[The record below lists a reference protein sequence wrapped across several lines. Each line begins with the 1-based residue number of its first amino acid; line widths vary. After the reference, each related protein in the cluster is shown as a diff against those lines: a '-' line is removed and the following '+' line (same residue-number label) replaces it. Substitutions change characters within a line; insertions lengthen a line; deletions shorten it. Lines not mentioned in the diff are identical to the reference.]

1 MLKQIF
7 KNSWQTAVYNPLFW
21 IFGFFA
27 TIFLGNEMTILI
39 NQTNSTL
46 NLVNNVYIKNLFSLK
61 EGLSGGANH
70 IFISVLMYSILVV
83 LIAISTFAQVSLIS
97 GINKKEKGGSFKN
110 YLQDGLSRFWPI
122 FLLNVIGLLIINLIF
137 VAMGSFLIHITSV
150 NSKLLTLFVFLGTL
164 ISFLINFIIIFLTK
178 FASFQLILEKD
189 KLIPSLKKSLI
200 FLKGN
205 WKDCLLIMA
214 CILCF
219 SFVFGLFFLFI
230 SMGTILPFSILGII
244 AYYFGWGTFFYGLL
258 MVNFCLIMLM
268 LLVAISFF
276 TVFQYGAWVYF
287 FKNKGC

>member
-7 KNSWQTAVYNPLFW
+7 KNSWQTATHNPLYW

-61 EGLSGGANH
+61 ESLVGGANH

-83 LIAISTFAQVSLIS
+83 LIAISTFSQASLIS
-97 GINKKEKGGSFKN
+97 GINKKEKNGSFKN
-110 YLQDGLSRFWPI
+110 CLQDGLSRFWPI
-122 FLLNVIGLLIINLIF
+122 FLLNVIGLLVINLIF
-137 VAMGSFLIHITSV
+137 IAMGSFLIHITSI
-150 NSKLLTLFVFLGTL
+150 NSKLLTLFVFLGIL
-164 ISFLINFIIIFLTK
+164 ISFIINFIIIFLTK
-178 FASFQLILEKD
+178 FASFQLVLEKD
-189 KLIPSLKKSLI
+189 KLISSLKKSLI
-200 FLKGN
+200 FLNKN

-214 CILCF
+214 CILGF
-219 SFVFGLFFLFI
+219 SFVFGLFFLLI
-230 SMGTILPFSILGII
+230 SMGTILPFSVLGII
-244 AYYFGWGTFFYGLL
+244 AYYFGWGVFFYGLL

-276 TVFQYGAWVYF
+276 TVFQYGVWVYF